1 MALGAVFVCA
11 IPADNISIPV
21 FICMNENDG
30 YKIPHEWRSV
40 YQKYVLKVYFNLQR
54 NLFVD
59 KLVISW

>member
-30 YKIPHEWRSV
+30 YKIPHERLSF
-40 YQKYVLKVYFNLQR
+40 Y
-54 NLFVD
+54 
-59 KLVISW
+59 

>member
-30 YKIPHEWRSV
+30 YKIPHERRSV
-40 YQKYVLKVYFNLQR
+40 YQKYSQR
-54 NLFVD
+54 AHF
-59 KLVISW
+59 I